1 MSIQAVL
8 LPLFVEVALTF
19 ALLFATGH
27 LRVGA
32 IGRGEVKAR
41 DIALGQPNWPD
52 QPTQCGNAFN
62 NQFQLPVLFY
72 VLTILA
78 WITHQA
84 DLLFVVLACVFVILR
99 LAHAGI
105 HVTSNQIRLR
115 FFVFAAGAMVLLLMW
130 VIFALRILLAI

>member
-8 LPLFVEVALTF
+8 LPLLVQIALTF

-27 LRVGA
+27 FRVGA
-32 IGRGEVKAR
+32 IRRGEVKVP

-78 WITHQA
+78 WITREA
-84 DLLFVVLACVFVILR
+84 DLVFVLLAWVFVILR
-99 LAHAGI
+99 IAHAAI
-105 HVTSNQIRLR
+105 HVTSNRVALR
-115 FFVFAAGAMVLLLMW
+115 FNFFAAGSLVLLIMW
-130 VIFALRILLAI
+130 VIFAVRILLAV